1 VQRLRVAIEPPGA
14 ARPGWSVLA
23 ELLGRFEDGP
33 TLPSAEAAFAALA
46 GEVAAFRGLDYT
58 VVGSHGAPLA
68 G

>member
-1 VQRLRVAIEPPGA
+1 
-14 ARPGWSVLA
+14 VLA